1 MDDPAIRHARRSER
15 AAIDLAACAGWAAGH
30 GLHVVLEHHVGSHF
44 TFLDAQLPPAT
55 IDARNDDALALA
67 IADPAA
73 LLVTAGG
80 YYWGTPITGHRDW
93 PTFAALPRAWAV
105 LGVSALSGGYCGIHV
120 HGAHAERFVA
130 GVREETTGVEA
141 TVELTDGSLAIVVRT
156 TIGVRLEHGDTTR
169 LCHDLGE
176 ALEAIERPVAR
187 LDASGHET
195 STLAALIEHAAV
207 LPDHSVVL
215 NNEVWHRTP
224 ALIPDSPSDEADH
237 LA

>member
-30 GLHVVLEHHVGSHF
+30 GLHLVLEHHVDSRF
-44 TFLDAQLPPAT
+44 AFLDAHLPPAT
-55 IDARNDDALALA
+55 VDARNDDALSIA
-67 IADPAA
+67 IADPTA

-105 LGVSALSGGYCGIHV
+105 LGVSALSGGYYGIHV
-120 HGAHAERFVA
+120 HGAHAERFVG
-130 GVREETTGVEA
+130 GVREKTTGVEA
-141 TVELTDGSLAIVVRT
+141 TIELTDGNLAIAVRT

-176 ALEAIERPVAR
+176 ALAAIERPVAR
-187 LDASGHET
+187 LDASSYET
-195 STLAALIEHAAV
+195 STLAALIEQAAV
-207 LPDHSVVL
+207 LPDHSLVL
-215 NNEVWHRTP
+215 NNEVWRRTP
-224 ALIPDSPSDEADH
+224 ALIPDSSSDQADH
-237 LA
+237 RA